1 MQPLA
6 RHQGVADGPIVEDTP
21 ITQHALHPLFNP
33 VTGEPGSAQSS
44 SDDVI
49 LAEPNQVTHHLI
61 FSEKVEP
68 KNFKMVV
75 TEDSWF
81 EAMQNE
87 IHEFDRLEVNNAR
100 DFRVLQGGDA
110 AILEGQQRAAP
121 VVETA
126 MGEPLGLG
134 YRALRRPKITLGEGR
149 MPSVF
154 ELLVFFLFTP
164 RTPVQTPPSPKWS
177 SSLLLVSL
185 EPSIV
190 PSPISSPMI
199 PLTVPLP
206 VASPATAESEGFLTE
221 LGARVK
227 MQGGLIRDHMI

>member
-1 MQPLA
+1 
-6 RHQGVADGPIVEDTP
+6 
-21 ITQHALHPLFNP
+21 
-33 VTGEPGSAQSS
+33 
-44 SDDVI
+44 
-49 LAEPNQVTHHLI
+49 
-61 FSEKVEP
+61 
-68 KNFKMVV
+68 
-75 TEDSWF
+75 
-81 EAMQNE
+81 
-87 IHEFDRLEVNNAR
+87 
-100 DFRVLQGGDA
+100 FRVLQGGDA

-126 MGEPLGLG
+126 MEPE
-134 YRALRRPKITLGEGR
+134 RPESVSALRQPTLTTWIDIEDGIAYIDV
-149 MPSVF
+149 PSY
-154 ELLVFFLFTP
+154 P
-164 RTPVQTPPSPKWS
+164 PPATPVQTPPSPKWS